1 MKIRI
6 GHEKEEEEATGG
18 RRVEVIDTRR
28 INRYTLTRNRNGKK
42 LGSIENENEVIVIAW
57 QVDFLSVLL
66 FWVRYLLYHSI
77 SIWFPLFGV
86 IN

>member
-1 MKIRI
+1 MKKRRRRRL
-6 GHEKEEEEATGG
+6 GG